1 MFLKA
6 TNRLTASGSP
16 EYARHDN
23 VLVEIRR
30 ASDDDRS
37 MDKIFLSRRRL
48 LLTVPALSLAGCQSV
63 APAQDDAASSRT
75 VGDYQLDAGDKI
87 RLSVFGEEDLSGEFV
102 VSSAGTLS
110 LPLAGDIP
118 AKGRTIVEIQR
129 AVEESLR
136 SRYILNPQVS
146 AEVLTYR
153 PFYVLGEVNKPGTYP
168 FAAGLTVLNAVA
180 TAGGFTY
187 RADSRRV
194 YIRRD
199 TSLNEEVFALTSSLQ
214 VAPGD
219 TLRIAERKF

>member
-1 MFLKA
+1 MFLKPA
-6 TNRLTASGSP
+6 NRLTASGSP

>member
-6 TNRLTASGSP
+6 SNRLTASGSP

-87 RLSVFGEEDLSGEFV
+87 RLSVFGEEELSGEFV